1 MTQTISATLPA
12 STVYVAGTVND
23 VAVTWTNVGGET
35 WEAVADRAED
45 DIYVVAL
52 TIVSASGQS
61 TSTSFTLYYGLLHL
75 ITDRT
80 QADVSY
86 VARLAAKGWSGMTED
101 ERSQWLTGLKGAY
114 NATDLNRVG
123 NAVTYVAGRLEEAGY
138 TPDIDPKIDW
148 TVSDIPTESQME
160 TYLDNVRALRNAF
173 TVPDSVPQVPA
184 DMDSLTYQEANDIEI
199 ILDIVEQLINN
210 MAAAWFFSGDVY
222 SGEVI

>member
-12 STVYVAGTVND
+12 STVYVSGTVND

-61 TSTSFTLYYGLLHL
+61 TSTSFTLYYGLLNL

-80 QADVSY
+80 QSDVYY
-86 VARLAAKGWSGMTED
+86 VARLAAKGWAGMTED
-101 ERSQWLTGLKGAY
+101 ERSQWLIGLKGAY

-123 NAVTYVAGRLEEAGY
+123 NAVAYVAGRLEDAGY
-138 TPDIDPKIDW
+138 APDVSPKIDW
-148 TVSDIPTESQME
+148 TIPDIPTESQME

-173 TVPDSVPQVPA
+173 TVPATVPQVPA
-184 DMDSLTYQEANDIEI
+184 DMEGLTYQEANDIERI
-199 ILDIVEQLINN
+199 ILAIDALITN
-210 MAAAWFFSGDVY
+210 MMDAWFY
-222 SGEVI
+222 SNEVFCGEV

>member
-12 STVYVAGTVND
+12 STVYVSGTVND
-23 VAVTWTNVGGET
+23 VAVTWTNVGGEI

-61 TSTSFTLYYGLLHL
+61 TSTSFTLYYGLLNL

-101 ERSQWLTGLKGAY
+101 ERAQWLTGLKGAY

-138 TPDIDPKIDW
+138 APDIDPKINW

-160 TYLDNVRALRNAF
+160 TYLDNVRALRSAF

-184 DMDSLTYQEANDIEI
+184 DMDGLTYQEANDIERI
-199 ILDIVEQLINN
+199 ILAIDALITN
-210 MAAAWFFSGDVY
+210 MMDAWFYSNEVY
-222 SGEVI
+222 SGEV